1 MEALIT
7 ISYICTIIFGILS
20 IILFIKLWAMT
31 NDIKE
36 IKDRLIHKLTY
47 RDNFRLL
54 MLQGEKEKAFIYAK
68 NELTE
73 RLERLFMTYPKY
85 ETFMGQ
91 SRKIIDKYNKMTEST
106 GFQLPEHLQNA
117 EKYIEYRKY
126 IISITQQD

>member
-1 MEALIT
+1 MEAILT
-7 ISYICTIIFGILS
+7 ISYICTIIFSILS
-20 IILFIKLWAMT
+20 IILFFKLWAMT

-73 RLERLFMTYPKY
+73 HLERLFMTYPKY

-91 SRKIIDKYNKMTEST
+91 SRKIIDKYNKMVEST

-126 IISITQQD
+126 IISVTQQD